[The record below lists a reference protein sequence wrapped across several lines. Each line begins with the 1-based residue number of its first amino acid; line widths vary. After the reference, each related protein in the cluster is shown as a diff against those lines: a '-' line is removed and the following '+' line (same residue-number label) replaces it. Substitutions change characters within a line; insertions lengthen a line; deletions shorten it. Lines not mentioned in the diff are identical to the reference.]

1 MPRDYYEILGL
12 ERSATLQQIKTAY
25 RKLAV
30 RHHPDRN
37 QGDSAAEEKF
47 KEAAEAYAVLSDPEK
62 RRRYDRFGHQA
73 SPSGGFDPSTF
84 TDFSDILGD
93 VFGFGD
99 IFGNRGAGGRRRAG
113 ADLRYDLRLSF
124 EEAAFGADPKLRIP
138 RLEHCDTCGGNGAAP
153 GSGPTACRVC
163 GGRGQVQYSQGFFSV
178 ARTCPDCR
186 GAGTVIRDP
195 CTGCRGRGLTE
206 RQRSIQVRV
215 PAGVDTGSRLRLP
228 GEGEHGRRGG
238 PPGDLYVVIE
248 VASHEQF
255 VRRGADVL
263 SAVTVGYP
271 QAVLG
276 CTMEVETLH
285 GASSLRVPPAT
296 EHGSTFVLRSQ
307 GIPRIDGR
315 GRGHHIVEVRLE
327 VPSPKDLSEREL
339 EHVRALAE
347 LNEDSHGTA
356 SGTAGGAV
364 GAKSQEAR
372 SVFDRVMAFFLGS
385 GREAGPTAGDGKRVE
400 RSSEASSEA

>member
-1 MPRDYYEILGL
+1 MPRDYYEVLGL
-12 ERSATLQQIKTAY
+12 ERSATLQQIKSSY

-30 RHHPDRN
+30 RNHPDRN
-37 QGDSAAEEKF
+37 PGDSGAEEKF

-73 SPSGGFDPSTF
+73 APSGGGFDPTIF
-84 TDFSDILGD
+84 ADFSDILGD

-99 IFGNRGAGGRRRAG
+99 RFGNRAGGRRGRGG

-124 EEAAFGADPKLRIP
+124 EEAAFGTDPKLRIP
-138 RLEHCDTCGGNGAAP
+138 RLEHCGTCGGNGAAP
-153 GSGPTACRVC
+153 GTGPTACRVC

-195 CTGCRGRGLTE
+195 CTDCRGRGLTE

-238 PPGDLYVVIE
+238 PPGDLFVVIDVE
-248 VASHEQF
+248 PHEQF

-263 SAVTVGYP
+263 SAVSVGYP

-276 CTMEVETLH
+276 CTMEVETIH
-285 GASSLRVPPAT
+285 GKSSLRVPPAT
-296 EHGSTFVLRSQ
+296 EHGSTFVLRAQ

-315 GRGHHIVEVRLE
+315 GRGNHIVEVRLE
-327 VPSPKDLSEREL
+327 VPAPKDLSKLEL

-347 LNEDSHGTA
+347 LNEDGDGTA
-356 SGTAGGAV
+356 SEATAGPAHV
-364 GAKSQEAR
+364 KSREAR
-372 SVFDRVMAFFLGS
+372 SVLDRVMAFFSGS
-385 GREAGPTAGDGKRVE
+385 GRKSGPAPGDGNRVE
-400 RSSEASSEA
+400 RSSEA

>member
-1 MPRDYYEILGL
+1 MPRDYYEVLGL
-12 ERSATLQQIKTAY
+12 ERSATLQEIKSAY

-30 RHHPDRN
+30 RYHPDRN
-37 QGDSAAEEKF
+37 PDDSAAEEKF

-73 SPSGGFDPSTF
+73 SPSGGGFDPTIF
-84 TDFSDILGD
+84 ADFSDVLGD

-99 IFGNRGAGGRRRAG
+99 IFGNRAGRTRRRAG

-124 EEAAFGADPKLRIP
+124 EEAAFGTEPKLRIP
-138 RLEHCDTCGGNGAAP
+138 RLEHCDTCGGSGAAP

-163 GGRGQVQYSQGFFSV
+163 AGRGQVQYSQGFFSV

-228 GEGEHGRRGG
+228 GEGEHGRQGG

-248 VASHEQF
+248 VAQHERF
-255 VRRGADVL
+255 VRRGTDVL
-263 SAVTVGYP
+263 SSVTVGYP

-276 CTMEVETLH
+276 CTMDVETLH
-285 GASSLRVPPAT
+285 GTSSLEVPPAT
-296 EHGSTFVLRSQ
+296 THGSTFALRSQ
-307 GIPRIDGR
+307 GIPRVDGR
-315 GRGHHIVEVRLE
+315 GRGDHIVEVLLQ
-327 VPSPKDLSEREL
+327 VPAPKDLSEQEL
-339 EHVRALAE
+339 EHLRALAE
-347 LNEDSHGTA
+347 LNEDVHGT
-356 SGTAGGAV
+356 TGATIR
-364 GAKSQEAR
+364 EAR
-372 SVFDRVMAFFLGS
+372 SVLDRILAFFSGS
-385 GREAGPTAGDGKRVE
+385 GRKGRPRAGEDKMT
-400 RSSEASSEA
+400 SEA